1 MPPHQPTRDPDRA
14 AVTHLRWLQP
24 IYRFFLPT
32 NLSSD
37 PKSQRTA
44 TLLVSMIGASILFSA
59 AFSVSQAW
67 SGLAVLSA
75 LSLST
80 SLGLVGLL
88 LWLRTGGPL
97 VQVTQA
103 LLCIAFISQ
112 AAGVVSSD
120 GIHSFLVPSMALYP
134 LFALVLVGIRGGM
147 AWAAITLLFVVG
159 LHIIEVLGLQH
170 PSGFDRRSM
179 PGQILGNLFVLI
191 LYGFGLVRW
200 QHETNKLQKAALEAA
215 TRKADAAS
223 LAKSRFL
230 ANMSHELRT
239 PMHSVIGLTECTL
252 NRGQLDETDAPTMKI
267 VLRSSRTMVRLLDD
281 LLDMSR
287 AEAGM
292 VLLERVAFQPALV
305 VQEALELFSEAAR
318 RQGVSL
324 RAEVDP
330 ELGWGEGDPS
340 RLRQV
345 LVNLVGNAVKFT
357 TDGAV
362 VVRMQRAGD
371 SVTCAVEDNG
381 PGITEDVRAQI
392 FEPFVQGDAST
403 TRRHGGSGLGLAISR
418 HLVECM
424 QGSLQVS
431 STPGKGSC
439 FQFDVHMPACPD
451 PAEAPPDRLSANNGL
466 SALSVLVAE
475 DNALNRVV
483 LQRQLDSLQVEF
495 TMVEDGVSALEEL
508 SSKRFD
514 VVLMDLHMPRLDGLS
529 TAREAREAGY
539 DGAILAMT
547 ASALPEDRQAALA
560 AGMSGFLVKPF
571 PTADL
576 EKALLG

>member
-1 MPPHQPTRDPDRA
+1 MPSDQPNHDPERIPA
-14 AVTHLRWLQP
+14 IRVRWLQP
-24 IYRFFLPT
+24 VYQFFLPT

-44 TLLVSMIGASILFSA
+44 VLLVTMILASIMFSA
-59 AFSVSQAW
+59 AFSISQAW
-67 SGLAVLSA
+67 SGLLVLSA

-80 SLGLVGLL
+80 SLGLGGLL

-97 VQVTQA
+97 VQVTHA

-134 LFALVLVGIRGGM
+134 LCALVLVGKRSGL
-147 AWAAITLLFVVG
+147 AWAAITLMFVMG

-170 PSGFDRRSM
+170 PSGFDTRSM
-179 PGQILGNLFVLI
+179 PGQILGNMFVLV
-191 LYGFGLVRW
+191 LYGFGLMRW
-200 QHETNKLQKAALEAA
+200 QHETNQLQKAALEEA

-239 PMHSVIGLTECTL
+239 PMHSIIGLTECTL
-252 NRGQLDETDAPTMKI
+252 NRSQTDETDAEALSI

-292 VLLERVAFQPALV
+292 VLLERVPFQPAV
-305 VQEALELFSEAAR
+305 IVREVLELFSEAAR
-318 RQGVSL
+318 RQAVSL
-324 RAEVDP
+324 RAEVEP
-330 ELGWGEGDPS
+330 ELGWGMGDPS

-357 TDGAV
+357 ADGSV
-362 VVRMQRAGD
+362 VVRMHRVGD
-371 SVTCAVEDNG
+371 SVACEVEDNG
-381 PGITEDVRAQI
+381 PGISGELRTQI

-403 TRRHGGSGLGLAISR
+403 TREHGGSGLGLAISR

-424 QGSLQVS
+424 GGTLDVI
-431 STPGKGSC
+431 STAGQGSC
-439 FQFDVHMPACPD
+439 FRFDVCIPACHGPD
-451 PAEAPPDRLSANNGL
+451 AEMSEGQARAGRLRP
-466 SALSVLVAE
+466 LSVLVAE

-483 LQRQLDSLQVEF
+483 LERQLESLEVDVRMVANGVE
-495 TMVEDGVSALEEL
+495 ALKQLE
-508 SSKRFD
+508 STRFD
-514 VVLMDLHMPRLDGLS
+514 VVLMDLHMPRLDGLN
-529 TAREAREAGY
+529 TTRRARAAGY
-539 DGAILAMT
+539 DGPILAMT
-547 ASALPEDRQAALA
+547 ASALPEDREAAIE
-560 AGMSGFLVKPF
+560 AGMNGFLVKPVA
-571 PTADL
+571 TAVL